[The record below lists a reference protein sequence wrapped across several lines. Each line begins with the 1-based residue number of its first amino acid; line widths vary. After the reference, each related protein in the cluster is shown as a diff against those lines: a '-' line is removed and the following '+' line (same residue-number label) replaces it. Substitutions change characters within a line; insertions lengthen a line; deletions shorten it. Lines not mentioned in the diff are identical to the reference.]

1 MIDMTTDE
9 MTFNDVPQVVAHV
22 YNKVERLET
31 LIQNLNEELRKNVL
45 TKKSDHTP
53 MTLDEAC
60 EFLKMKKSTMYYKL
74 GRGDI
79 PGTRSGKYYILF
91 KDELIKWIESGR
103 NGKAHL
109 TPEEENELIALSHR
123 RKSKRTL

>member
-45 TKKSDHTP
+45 NP
-53 MTLDEAC
+53 LA
-60 EFLKMKKSTMYYKL
+60 
-74 GRGDI
+74 
-79 PGTRSGKYYILF
+79 
-91 KDELIKWIESGR
+91 EL
-103 NGKAHL
+103 N
-109 TPEEENELIALSHR
+109 
-123 RKSKRTL
+123 